1 LKDSQV
7 NPENSQLQ
15 DIYNALKIRFTE
27 QKLLE
32 CYSKGLLR
40 GTVHTCV
47 GQELGAVLV
56 IKHLNA
62 KIDWV
67 LSTHRGHGHFL
78 AFNGT
83 PFLLFAELLGNSEGP
98 SKGVGGSQH
107 IKLENFITN
116 GIQGGFMPVANGIA
130 SAMREK
136 STTGVCVNFIG
147 DGTLGEGAVWESLN
161 VAAVFELPTLFVC
174 EDNGIAQST
183 LTSTTFRGDLQQRV
197 NGFGVHYFFTDFTDY
212 DQANLEIEKA
222 VEYVRINKKPALL
235 HIKTQRLNAHSKGD
249 DNRDPECIKKLTEID
264 LLNVFMTNQA
274 TEVQSRIVEI
284 KAFVESEYQ
293 KASAVLTIHTPQTSI
308 QKELKSKERVIFQ
321 IVSEVSKI
329 SVRESMYLSLQETL
343 EKFEDVSIFGED
355 IEYLSEGTLKPYGG
369 AFKITNKLSQVYPG
383 RVRNFPIAESSLVG
397 LAIGRALAG
406 LPTIVEIMFGDF
418 ITLGFDQIVQNM
430 SKIPSMYGTHIEL
443 PVVIRTPM
451 GGGFGYGATHSQS
464 LEKHFLG
471 LPNLTVV
478 ATNIFSNLDGFFV
491 NLISTKSPHLVIEN
505 KRDYNL
511 TPSNV
516 LSGDFNLSSTGGTY
530 KIFTILPKEGEEVA
544 SIITYGGMAV
554 EAHKAQIKLSEAGIK
569 VKILILEKLS
579 PLNLN
584 DFSNL
589 LATKIVIVEE
599 GMKEGGIGAEILA
612 QISESGLTNI
622 EALRITSAGIIG
634 SSKVSESCAIPTADK
649 IYTDTLNFVLRGT
662 NAKV

>member
-1 LKDSQV
+1 M
-7 NPENSQLQ
+7 NPENSHLQ

-32 CYSKGLLR
+32 SYSRGLLR

-56 IKHLNA
+56 IKHLNP

-107 IKLENFITN
+107 IKLDNFITN

-130 SAMREK
+130 SAIREK
-136 STTGVCVNFIG
+136 STTGMCVNFIG

-161 VAAVFELPTLFVC
+161 VAAVFELPILFVC

-197 NGFGVHYFFTDFTDY
+197 NGFGVNYFLTDFADY
-212 DQANLEIEKA
+212 DQANLEIGKA
-222 VEYVRINKKPALL
+222 VECVRKNKKPALL

-249 DNRDPECIKKLTEID
+249 DNRDPEYIKRLSEID
-264 LLNVFMTNQA
+264 LLNVFMSDQDTK
-274 TEVQSRIVEI
+274 VQDKIVEI

-293 KASAVLTIHTPQTSI
+293 KASDVSTRHTSQTLIERELTSNERAILQT
-308 QKELKSKERVIFQ
+308 
-321 IVSEVSKI
+321 VSDVSKI
-329 SVRESMYLSLQETL
+329 SVRASMYLSLEETL
-343 EKFEDVSIFGED
+343 KKFEDVSIFGED
-355 IEYLSEGTLKPYGG
+355 IEYRSEGTLKPYGG
-369 AFKITNKLSQVYPG
+369 AFKITNKLSQVFPG
-383 RVRNFPIAESSLVG
+383 RVRNFPIAESALVG

-406 LPTIVEIMFGDF
+406 LPTVVEIMFGDF

-471 LPNLTVV
+471 LPNITVV
-478 ATNIFSNLDGFFV
+478 ATNVFSNLDGFFV
-491 NLISTKSPHLVIEN
+491 NLISTKAPHLVIEN

-516 LSGDFNLSSTGGTY
+516 LSDNFNLSSVGGTY
-530 KIFTILPKEGEEVA
+530 KIFTISPKEGEEIA
-544 SIITYGGMAV
+544 CIITYGGMAV
-554 EAHKAQIKLSEAGIK
+554 EVHQAQIKLSEAGVK
-569 VKILILEKLS
+569 VKIIVLEKLS
-579 PLNLN
+579 PLHLN
-584 DFSNL
+584 EFSNL
-589 LATKIVIVEE
+589 LTTKIIIVEE

-612 QISESGLTNI
+612 QISESGLTIN
-622 EALRITSAGIIG
+622 EVLRITGEGIIG
-634 SSKVSESCAIPTADK
+634 SSKVSENQSIPTADK
-649 IYTDTLNFVLRGT
+649 IYTATLKFILGGT
-662 NAKV
+662 IAKV